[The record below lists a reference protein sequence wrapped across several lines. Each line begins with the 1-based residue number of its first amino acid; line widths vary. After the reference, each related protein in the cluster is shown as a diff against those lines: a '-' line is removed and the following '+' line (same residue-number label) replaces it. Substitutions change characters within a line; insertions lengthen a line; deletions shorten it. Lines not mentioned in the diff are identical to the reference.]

1 MKCDSSRLFPVSL
14 ARIGFVLGC
23 VACCISASAAPNAP
37 TNLQATVVSPVQ
49 INLVWSDGSSDETG
63 FRVERSADGISYTQ
77 IAQVLANSTAYRDKG
92 VWPGTSY
99 SYRVRAYN
107 ASGNSG
113 YSDSAS
119 ASTPNLCSAN
129 VFGWGYAAPP
139 AGLTGMVAVAAGGTH
154 GLALK
159 QDGTVIGWGGTGYGE
174 ETPPAGLT
182 SVVAI
187 AAYPYL
193 SLALKNDGTVVG
205 WGYDG
210 PSGVIHPSGLGSVVA
225 ISAGG
230 AYGLALRNDG
240 TVAGWGYNNWGQAS
254 PPGGLSGV
262 VAISAGTDHSLA
274 LKSDGT
280 IVAWGHNP
288 YGGTTIPT
296 GLNDAV
302 AIAAGEFH
310 SVALRSDGTVVAWG
324 YNNYGQTNV
333 PAGLANVVAIAAGS
347 YFSAALKSDGSAVAW
362 GISGPASPPEGL
374 TGAWFLSGSFR
385 QCLEISCAP
394 FAPSSLV
401 ASASA
406 SNQVDLAW
414 SDNST
419 DETGFLIER
428 APDVSGT
435 AGTWAESATVAA
447 NVTGFS
453 DTTVL
458 PSTKYWYRLRA
469 SNAGGTSPYGNQF
482 TVATP
487 PLAGPTSLKATVVSA
502 TQINLTWTDNSVT
515 EDGFRIER
523 APDFGGAPGTWAEIA
538 TVGVNTTTFSNTGL
552 TELTPYWFRVKAYNS
567 GAESPPSNQAL
578 ALTKLGAPTNLVA
591 TPVATNLIELTWTD
605 TSALESGFY
614 IERANSPFDQSWALI
629 ATNPRD
635 VTAYAH
641 TNTSCTQTNYYRVRA
656 FNGANLSAYSAMVS
670 STTAL
675 LDTDGDGL
683 SDCWCLKYFGHPSGL
698 AADNSRAT
706 DNADGDPASNLQ
718 EYLAGTNPTN
728 SASYLR
734 FTSLQIQSS
743 GVRLTWMTVG
753 GKKYVVQT
761 NSAPDNAFADFGPV
775 ITMPG
780 SAESVTNYLDSDGT
794 TSNPARFYRIRV
806 VP

>member
-1 MKCDSSRLFPVSL
+1 MRCDASRLFPGSL
-14 ARIGFVLGC
+14 PCIGFVLGVVGCC
-23 VACCISASAAPNAP
+23 VSASAAPNGP
-37 TNLQATVVSPVQ
+37 TNLQASVVSPVQ
-49 INLVWSDGSSDETG
+49 INLAWSDASSDETG
-63 FRVERSADGISYTQ
+63 FKVERSADGVSYTQ

-92 VWPGTSY
+92 AWPGTSY

-113 YSDSAS
+113 YSDAAS
-119 ASTPNLCSAN
+119 ATTPNLCSAN
-129 VFGWGYAAPP
+129 VFGWGYASPP

-174 ETPPAGLT
+174 ETPPADLT
-182 SVVAI
+182 GVVAI

-210 PSGVIHPSGLGSVVA
+210 PSGVTHPSGLGAVVA

-254 PPGGLSGV
+254 PPGGLNGV

-280 IVAWGHNP
+280 VVAWGHNP
-288 YGGTTIPT
+288 YGGTTVPA

-310 SVALRSDGTVVAWG
+310 SVALRSNGSVVAWG
-324 YNNYGQTNV
+324 YNNYGQTDV

-347 YFSAALKSDGSAVAW
+347 YFSAALKSDGRAVAW
-362 GISGPASPPEGL
+362 GIPGPASPPEGL

-394 FAPSSLV
+394 FAPWSLV

-419 DETGFLIER
+419 DETGFKIER
-428 APDVSGT
+428 APDANGT
-435 AGTWAESATVAA
+435 AGTWAEIAVVPA
-447 NVTGFS
+447 NATGFS

-458 PSTKYWYRLRA
+458 ASTKYWYRLRA
-469 SNAGGTSPYGNQF
+469 SNAGGASPYGNRF

-487 PLAGPTSLKATVVSA
+487 PLTGPTSLKATVVSA
-502 TQINLTWTDNSVT
+502 TQINLAWTDNSVI
-515 EDGFRIER
+515 EDGFKIDQ
-523 APDFGGAPGTWAEIA
+523 APDVGGAPGTWAEIA
-538 TVGVNTTTFSNTGL
+538 TVGMNATSFTNTGL
-552 TELTPYWFRVKAYNS
+552 SELTRYWFRVKAYNAS
-567 GAESPPSNQAL
+567 TESPPSNQTL
-578 ALTKLGAPTNLVA
+578 ALTQLGAPTNLVA
-591 TPVATNLIELTWTD
+591 TPVATNRIELTWTD
-605 TSALESGFY
+605 TSALEDGFR
-614 IERANSPFDQSWALI
+614 IERANSPFDQSWAPI
-629 ATNPRD
+629 ATNLAN
-635 VTAYAH
+635 VTTYAH
-641 TNTSCTQTNYYRVRA
+641 TNTTCSQTNYYRVRA
-656 FNGANLSAYSAMVS
+656 FKGSTNSAYSGMVS

-675 LDTDGDGL
+675 ADTDGDGL
-683 SDCWCLKYFGHPSGL
+683 PDCWCLKYFGHPAGL
-698 AADNSRAT
+698 AGDNSRAT
-706 DNADGDPASNLQ
+706 DNADGDPASNIQ

-734 FTSLQIQSS
+734 LTSLQIQSN
-743 GVRLTWMTVG
+743 GARLTWTTVG

-761 NSAPDNAFADFGPV
+761 NPAPDNAFADFSPV
-775 ITMPG
+775 MTMPG
-780 SAESVTNYLDSDGT
+780 GAESLTDFLDSDGT
-794 TSNPARFYRIRV
+794 TNRSARFYRIRV